1 MIVISVTLRVE
12 SIYGGVYMKA
22 SQQLFE
28 TVLNYTSDLLI
39 IVDRNRN
46 IVYIT
51 PNVYEMTGYTAEES
65 LNRDGFYF
73 IHPVDKEFLLQ
84 RHKNLLESKQSNTSE
99 YRILKKN
106 GEIRY
111 FECKTTPLPNTENYL
126 QVVSVRDITER
137 KRMELDLEYHKNRHE
152 ILQNSLKHFSN
163 DLSSVMKLSDLEAR
177 LIKELETILP
187 NSNPAFLQNGFEDV
201 PELSLGKIKI
211 VSEKVLIKIGE
222 RKHGPYILSVN
233 ANVIHEKMDSIWLE
247 TIAHYSMMV
256 FENLMMIESL
266 VDQLETA
273 TYSKE
278 SPQWVLRLIFN
289 LQEQQRLTLS
299 SDLHDTVLQDQ
310 IDLYRKLESL
320 LNRYEIEKG
329 AKSKLI
335 EIEQGLLDIIHEI
348 RVTCNNLRPPLLRE
362 LGLERSL
369 ENLFEHIQVTSTY
382 KIIFSAKDLSMIS
395 LSEEQTIGIYRI
407 VQEFL
412 QHAEESPKANLIKF
426 DLYYENNRLKMVYS
440 DNGVGFQVNNDIHT
454 FDNMRF
460 TNINHRAQ
468 CLGGKIDISSRKENG
483 LKAVLELPIDIER
496 SLG

>member
-1 MIVISVTLRVE
+1 MND
-12 SIYGGVYMKA
+12 

-28 TVLNYTSDLLI
+28 TVLNYTSDLII
-39 IVDRNRN
+39 IVDYNRH
-46 IVYIT
+46 IIYIT
-51 PNVYEMTGYTAEES
+51 PNVYEMTGYTVEES

-73 IHPVDKEFLLQ
+73 IHPEDKEFLLQ

-99 YRILKKN
+99 YRIIKKN

-137 KRMELDLEYHKNRHE
+137 KRIEMDLEYHKNRHE

-163 DLSSVMKLSDLEAR
+163 DLSSVMKLTDLEDR

-187 NSNPAFLQNGFEDV
+187 NSTPAILKNFSEDV
-201 PELSLGKIKI
+201 HLPELLSFGKIEI

-222 RKHGPYILSVN
+222 RKHCSYILSFSAN
-233 ANVIHEKMDSIWLE
+233 AIREKMELIWLE
-247 TIAHYSMMV
+247 TLAHYSMMV
-256 FENLMMIESL
+256 FENLMMVENL
-266 VDQLETA
+266 VDQLETE
-273 TYSKE
+273 SHSME
-278 SPQWVLRLIFN
+278 SPQWVLRMMFN

-310 IDLYRKLESL
+310 IDLYRRLESL
-320 LNRYEIEKG
+320 LNRYEIEKD
-329 AKSKLI
+329 AKTKLV

-369 ENLFEHIQVTSTY
+369 ENLFEHIQVTSTF
-382 KIIFSAKDLSMIS
+382 KIIFTLEDLSMLS

-412 QHAEESPKANLIKF
+412 HHAEESSKANLIKF
-426 DLYYENNRLKMVYS
+426 DFYYEKNRLKMVYS
-440 DNGVGFQVNNDIHT
+440 DDGVWFEVNSVNPLSENI
-454 FDNMRF
+454 RL
-460 TNINHRAQ
+460 TNINQRAQ
-468 CLGGKIDISSRKENG
+468 GLGGKIDFCSKQENG
-483 LKAVLELPIDIER
+483 VIAVLELPIQLER

>member
-1 MIVISVTLRVE
+1 MTD
-12 SIYGGVYMKA
+12 

-28 TVLNYTSDLLI
+28 TVLKYTSDLLI
-39 IVDRNRN
+39 IVDRNRH
-46 IVYIT
+46 IIYIS

-73 IHPVDKEFLLQ
+73 IHPVDKEILLN
-84 RHKNLLESKQSNTSE
+84 RHKNLLASKQSNTSE
-99 YRILKKN
+99 YRIIKKD

-137 KRMELDLEYHKNRHE
+137 KQMEMDLEYHKNRHE

-187 NSNPAFLQNGFEDV
+187 NSNPAILKNDSDDG
-201 PELSLGKIKI
+201 PELSVGKIEF
-211 VSEKVLIKIGE
+211 VSEKMMIKIGE
-222 RKHGPYILSVN
+222 WKQCHYILSVS
-233 ANVIHEKMDSIWLE
+233 ANVIHEKMESIWLE
-247 TIAHYSMMV
+247 TLAHYSRMV
-256 FENLMMIESL
+256 FENLMMIENL
-266 VDQLETA
+266 VDQLEA
-273 TYSKE
+273 ASHCKE
-278 SPQWVLRLIFN
+278 SPQWFLRMIFN
-289 LQEQQRLTLS
+289 LQEQQRVTLS

-310 IDLYRKLESL
+310 IDLFRKLESL
-320 LNRYEIEKG
+320 INRYEIENS
-329 AKSKLI
+329 AKSKLV

-382 KIIFSAKDLSMIS
+382 KIIFSTKDLSLVM

-412 QHAEESPKANLIKF
+412 HHAEETSKANLIKF
-426 DLYYENNRLKMVYS
+426 DLYYEEDRLKLEYR
-440 DNGVGFQVNNDIHT
+440 DDGVDFEVNNENPSIE
-454 FDNMRF
+454 NIRL
-460 TNINHRAQ
+460 TNIKQRVQ
-468 CLGGKIDISSRKENG
+468 GLGGKIEIRLWHDYG
-483 LKAVLELPIDIER
+483 LNAVLEMPTEIER
-496 SLG
+496 SLVDG

>member
-1 MIVISVTLRVE
+1 MTD
-12 SIYGGVYMKA
+12 

-28 TVLNYTSDLLI
+28 TVLKYTSDLLI
-39 IVDRNRN
+39 IVDRNRH
-46 IVYIT
+46 IIYIS

-73 IHPVDKEFLLQ
+73 IHPVDKEILLN
-84 RHKNLLESKQSNTSE
+84 RHKNLLASKQSNTSE
-99 YRILKKN
+99 YRIIKKD

-137 KRMELDLEYHKNRHE
+137 KQMEMDLEYHKNRHE

-187 NSNPAFLQNGFEDV
+187 NSNPAILKNGSEDG
-201 PELSLGKIKI
+201 PELSVGKIEI
-211 VSEKVLIKIGE
+211 VSGKMMIKIGE
-222 RKHGPYILSVN
+222 RKHCPYILSVS
-233 ANVIHEKMDSIWLE
+233 ANVIHEKMESIWLE
-247 TIAHYSMMV
+247 TLAHYSRMV
-256 FENLMMIESL
+256 FENLMMIENL

-273 TYSKE
+273 SLSKE
-278 SPQWVLRLIFN
+278 SPQWFLRMIFN

-310 IDLYRKLESL
+310 IDLFRKLESL
-320 LNRYEIEKG
+320 INRYEIEKS
-329 AKSKLI
+329 AKSKLV

-382 KIIFSAKDLSMIS
+382 KIIFSTKDLSLVM

-412 QHAEESPKANLIKF
+412 HHAEETSKANLIKF
-426 DLYYENNRLKMVYS
+426 DLYYEEDRLKLEYS
-440 DNGVGFQVNNDIHT
+440 DDGVDFEVNNENPSNE
-454 FDNMRF
+454 NMRL
-460 TNINHRAQ
+460 TNIKQRVQ
-468 CLGGKIDISSRKENG
+468 SLGGKIEISLRHDYG
-483 LKAVLELPIDIER
+483 LNAVLEMPTEIER
-496 SLG
+496 SLVDG

>member
-1 MIVISVTLRVE
+1 MIAISVTLRVE
-12 SIYGGVYMKA
+12 SNNGGVYMNN
-22 SQQLFE
+22 SQQLFQ

-39 IVDRNRN
+39 IVDRYRH

-51 PNVYEMTGYTAEES
+51 PNVYEMTGYTPEES
-65 LNRDGFYF
+65 LNRDGFF
-73 IHPVDKEFLLQ
+73 FMHPEDKEFLLQ

-99 YRILKKN
+99 YRIIKKN

-137 KRMELDLEYHKNRHE
+137 KRMEKDLEYYKNRHE

-163 DLSSVMKLSDLEAR
+163 DLSSIMKLTDLEDR

-187 NSNPAFLQNGFEDV
+187 NSNPALLKNFSEELSL
-201 PELSLGKIKI
+201 PELSLGKIEI
-211 VSEKVLIKIGE
+211 VSEKVLIKLGE
-222 RKHGPYILSVN
+222 RKHCPYILSVRAN
-233 ANVIHEKMDSIWLE
+233 AIREKMESIWLE
-247 TIAHYSMMV
+247 TLAHYSMMV
-256 FENLMMIESL
+256 FENLMMIDNL

-273 TYSKE
+273 SHSKE
-278 SPQWVLRLIFN
+278 SPQWVLRMMFN

-310 IDLYRKLESL
+310 IDLYRRLESL
-320 LNRYEIEKG
+320 LNRYEIEKD
-329 AKSKLI
+329 AKNKLI

-382 KIIFSAKDLSMIS
+382 KIIFSSEDLSMVA
-395 LSEEQTIGIYRI
+395 LTEEQTIGIYRI

-412 QHAEESPKANLIKF
+412 YLAGESSKTNIIKF
-426 DLYYENNRLKMVYS
+426 DLNYEKSRLKMVYS
-440 DNGVGFQVNNDIHT
+440 DDGVGYEVNHENLPSENMRLTNIKQRVQGLGGEIDIHLKQ
-454 FDNMRF
+454 F
-460 TNINHRAQ
+460 H
-468 CLGGKIDISSRKENG
+468 G
-483 LKAVLELPIDIER
+483 LIAVVKLPIEIER
-496 SLG
+496 S